1 MPRSIRFV
9 QARDDLVGS
18 TALQPALLVSA
29 QAPARA
35 RAPRYPTRPP
45 IFGGGYRFGKS
56 YVLSLTLLLLTPL
69 AGLHAVEAPKNSQ
82 PNFIVILS
90 DDQSW
95 VGTSQR
101 MIPGNPETASDYF
114 RTPNIERLAAQG
126 MVFSSGYSPAPFC
139 CPTRRSLQVSQT
151 PARHE
156 YQQDREGWPAAYR
169 RQLNIPR
176 MLKQADPRY
185 RTAHFGK
192 WDHRYDKISPA
203 DQGYDVSDGP
213 TGNVDGNGTGN
224 GAGKKSGKTVV
235 LTDPKLVNSLTERAS
250 AFLEEQV
257 RTGRPFYL
265 QVSHYA
271 VHLDIQHSAAAMERA
286 RALTPGKK
294 HNLATFAAMTDDLDA
309 GIGRLMEKVRALGLI
324 DNTYIFFLS
333 DNGGRVSLPGSKDL
347 GLGLNH
353 PLRGGKATMYEGGIR
368 VPFIVIG
375 PGVKAGSVSAVPV
388 TGLDFLPTLADLA
401 GYQPALPETMDG
413 GSLQPLLRNAGVG
426 EVKRQRPYLIFHQ
439 AVDRTAQSA
448 LRWGNFKLVKT
459 WKSGKIELF
468 DLSKDLS
475 EAHDLSVKMPEK
487 AKELEQTLTTFLAQ
501 VKATTVQTK
510 IGKDE

>member
-1 MPRSIRFV
+1 MKSPLCTFV
-9 QARDDLVGS
+9 TFALMSGMAVLAAATLQA
-18 TALQPALLVSA
+18 
-29 QAPARA
+29 AR
-35 RAPRYPTRPP
+35 
-45 IFGGGYRFGKS
+45 
-56 YVLSLTLLLLTPL
+56 
-69 AGLHAVEAPKNSQ
+69 

-101 MIPGNPETASDYF
+101 MIPSDSETASDYF
-114 RTPNIERLAAQG
+114 RTPSIERMAAQG

-156 YQQDREGWPAAYR
+156 YQQDREGWPAVYR
-169 RQLNIPR
+169 QQLNIPR
-176 MLKQADPRY
+176 LLKQTDPLY

-192 WDHRYDKISPA
+192 WDHRYDKVTPA

-213 TGNVDGNGTGN
+213 TGNGDGNGLGA
-224 GAGKKSGKTVV
+224 GAGKKSGKTSQ
-235 LTDPKLVNSLTERAS
+235 LKDPKLISSLTDRAG

-257 RTGRPFYL
+257 QAGRPFYL

-271 VHLDIQHSAAAMERA
+271 VHLDVQHSAAAMERV
-286 RALTPGKK
+286 RRLPPGKK

-309 GIGRLMEKVRALGLI
+309 GIGRLMEKVRQLGLLE
-324 DNTYIFFLS
+324 NTYVFFLS
-333 DNGGRVSLPGSKDL
+333 DNGGRVGLPGSKDL
-347 GLGLNH
+347 GVGLNH

-368 VPFIVIG
+368 VPFIVLG

-388 TGLDFLPTLADLA
+388 TGLDILPTMADLA
-401 GYQPALPETMDG
+401 GYQTALPASMDG
-413 GSLQPLLRNAGVG
+413 GSIKALLRNAGVG
-426 EVKRQRPYLIFHQ
+426 EVSRQRPYLIFHQ
-439 AVDRTAQSA
+439 AFDRTAQSA
-448 LRWGNFKLVKT
+448 LRWGSFKLVKT
-459 WKSGKIELF
+459 WKTGRLELF

-475 EAHDLSVKMPEK
+475 EAHDLSTQMPEK
-487 AKELEQTLTTFLAQ
+487 TKELDQTLTAFLSQ
-501 VKATTVQTK
+501 VKATTLQTK